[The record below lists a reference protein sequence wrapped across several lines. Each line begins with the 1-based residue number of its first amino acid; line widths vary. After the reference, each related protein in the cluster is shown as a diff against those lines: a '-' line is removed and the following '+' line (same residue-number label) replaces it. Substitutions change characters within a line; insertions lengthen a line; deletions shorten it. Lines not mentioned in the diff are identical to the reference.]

1 MRIRATRAFA
11 LIASGFAIVIVSGV
25 ALMPLAADEKKAE
38 GQKYAGLEPFAQLVG
53 DWEGKEVSGKKT
65 EQDLKA
71 KYKLTSA
78 GSCVVETLFPET
90 PHEMV
95 TMICPDGD
103 QLVLTHYCALG
114 NQPRMKAKAKSEA
127 NKIAFKFD
135 SATNLKS
142 ENDPHMHE
150 VTYTFVDKD
159 TFKTEWT
166 HYDGGKPT
174 GTMVFEFK
182 RKK

>member
-1 MRIRATRAFA
+1 MRIRAPLGFALIVSAFA
-11 LIASGFAIVIVSGV
+11 LAS
-25 ALMPLAADEKKAE
+25 LAADEKKAE
-38 GQKYAGLEPFAQLVG
+38 GHKFPGLEPFAQLVG
-53 DWEGKEVSGKKT
+53 EWEGREVSGKNA
-65 EQDLKA
+65 EQDLKV
-71 KYKLTSA
+71 KYKVTSA
-78 GSCVVETLFPET
+78 GSAVVETLFPDS

-95 TMICPDGD
+95 TIICPDGD

-114 NQPRMKAKAKSEA
+114 NQPRMKAKAKSDG
-127 NKIAFKFD
+127 NKVAFKFD

-142 ENDPHMHE
+142 DNDPHMHE

-159 TFKTEWT
+159 TLKTEWV

-174 GTMVFEFK
+174 GTAIFEFK

>member
-1 MRIRATRAFA
+1 MRIRALLGFA
-11 LIASGFAIVIVSGV
+11 LIVSGFTLGS
-25 ALMPLAADEKKAE
+25 LAADEKKAE
-38 GQKYAGLEPFAQLVG
+38 GHKFPGLDPFAQLAG
-53 DWEGKEVSGKKT
+53 EWEGREVSGKNT

-71 KYKLTSA
+71 KYKVTSA
-78 GSCVVETLFPET
+78 GSAVVETLFPDS

-95 TMICPDGD
+95 TIICPDGD
-103 QLVLTHYCALG
+103 KLVLTHYCALG
-114 NQPRMKAKAKSEA
+114 NQPRMKGKIEA
-127 NKIAFKFD
+127 NKVAFKFD

-142 ENDPHMHE
+142 DNDPHMHE

-159 TFKTEWT
+159 TLKSEWV

-174 GTMVFEFK
+174 GTAVFEFK